1 MARSIEYR
9 SALEWIGNKG
19 SGTSSYE
26 AYSRDYVIRVEGK
39 PDLAGSAGSH
49 FRGTPDRN
57 DPEDHFIAAISG
69 CHMLSYL
76 ALAARHGVVVTSY
89 VDNATGTLQLEGG
102 GGYFSGVTLRPVV
115 TITPESDGDLA
126 LSLHEKAHEQCFIAN
141 SVKVEIRCEPEV
153 RLKPE

>member
-1 MARSIEYR
+1 MSRSIEYR

-26 AYSRDYVIRVEGK
+26 SYSRDYVIRVEGK

-69 CHMLSYL
+69 CHLLSYL
-76 ALAARHGVVVTSY
+76 ALAARHGVVVTNY
-89 VDNATGTLQLEGG
+89 VDNATGTLELAGG
-102 GGYFSGVTLRPVV
+102 GGRFTSVTLRPVV
-115 TITPESDGDLA
+115 TITPESDRDLA
-126 LSLHEKAHEQCFIAN
+126 MALHEKAHEQCFIAN
-141 SVKVEIRCEPEV
+141 SVKVEIGCEAEV
-153 RLKPE
+153 KTEK

>member
-1 MARSIEYR
+1 MSRSIEYR

-26 AYSRDYVIRVEGK
+26 SYSRDYVIRVEGK

-69 CHMLSYL
+69 CHLLSYL
-76 ALAARHGVVVTSY
+76 ALAARHGVVVTNY
-89 VDNATGTLQLEGG
+89 VDNATGTLELAGG
-102 GGYFSGVTLRPVV
+102 GGRFTSVTLRPVV
-115 TITPESDGDLA
+115 TITPESDRDLA
-126 LSLHEKAHEQCFIAN
+126 MALHEKAHEQCFIAN
-141 SVKVEIRCEPEV
+141 SVKVEIGCEVEV
-153 RLKPE
+153 KTEK

>member
-1 MARSIEYR
+1 MSRSIEYR

-26 AYSRDYVIRVEGK
+26 SYSRDYVIRVEGK

-69 CHMLSYL
+69 CHRLSYL
-76 ALAARHGVVVTSY
+76 ALAARHGVVVTNY
-89 VDNATGTLQLEGG
+89 VDNATGTLDLAGG
-102 GGYFSGVTLRPVV
+102 GGRFTSVTLRPVV
-115 TITPESDGDLA
+115 TITPESDRDLA
-126 LSLHEKAHEQCFIAN
+126 MALHEKAHEQCFIAN
-141 SVKVEIRCEPEV
+141 SVKVEIGCEAEV
-153 RLKPE
+153 KTEK